1 MKRALVGLIAATALV
16 SPAVAAD
23 LPLPV
28 EPIVAPIP
36 VFSWTGFYAGANVG
50 WGCCSEQDVGLFD
63 HDDVDGDGDIFEGDI
78 ASLDDDGV
86 FAGVQ
91 AGYNFQWNW
100 LVTGV
105 EADWQW
111 SGIFDDESGTTSTG
125 PADGFR
131 GHASSDVDWFA
142 TLRGRA
148 GFAWQR
154 FFIYGT
160 GGLAAGN
167 VEYTVRLRGVGPDIR
182 HDEEWEW
189 GWVAGAGAEFAFTDN
204 LSAKA
209 EWQFIDL
216 GTEDASSPDGRFST
230 HPTIEFHT
238 FRVGLN
244 YRFNGLFQ

>member
-23 LPLPV
+23 LPVPV
-28 EPIVAPIP
+28 EPIVAPVP
-36 VFSWTGFYAGANVG
+36 VFTWTGFYVGANAG
-50 WGCCSEQDVGLFD
+50 WACCSDQDVGLFD
-63 HDDVDGDGDIFEGDI
+63 NDDRDGDGIIFEGDV
-78 ASLDDDGV
+78 ASLDDDGGFV
-86 FAGVQ
+86 GVQ

-100 LVTGV
+100 LVAGI
-105 EADWQW
+105 EGDWQW
-111 SGIFDDESGTTSTG
+111 SGLFDDEAGSTSTG
-125 PADGFR
+125 PLDGFR
-131 GHASSDVDWFA
+131 TFSSSDIDWFA

-154 FFIYGT
+154 LFLYGT

-167 VEYTVRLRGVGPDIR
+167 QEYTVRIRGFGRDIR
-182 HDEEWEW
+182 ADEEVEW

-216 GTEDASSPDGRFST
+216 GTESASSPGGGFTT

-238 FRVGLN
+238 FRVGVN
-244 YRFNGLFQ
+244 YRFSGLFQ

>member
-1 MKRALVGLIAATALV
+1 MDQAGKPGPPLFQKCNSTCKFQHRQSLALALSRRVGTSWATTRTGAATMKRALVGLIAATALV

-50 WGCCSEQDVGLFD
+50 WGCCSDQDVGVFD

-111 SGIFDDESGTTSTG
+111 SGIFDDESGTTATG

-154 FFIYGT
+154 FFLYGT

-167 VEYTVRLRGVGPDIR
+167 VEYTVRLRG
-182 HDEEWEW
+182 
-189 GWVAGAGAEFAFTDN
+189 
-204 LSAKA
+204 
-209 EWQFIDL
+209 
-216 GTEDASSPDGRFST
+216 
-230 HPTIEFHT
+230 
-238 FRVGLN
+238 
-244 YRFNGLFQ
+244 